1 MKFLEAIVTVAAMF
15 LLAVAFPLSGRA
27 DDKDNQAVVHEDA
40 VVEFAQPQPQ
50 AGGAPT
56 HFLLPDDVS
65 IHKGGTVTFVVNG
78 AMHGVAIY
86 PVSKN
91 TTRDDIAA
99 DLCQGGTNDAD
110 RVGRALEC
118 NGTKVTPSGVVGT
131 QNLRYLITDGKN
143 NQVIDTDT
151 GAANP
156 RVDDPTDRLIATS
169 GTIPGAPT
177 VTGGAPLVGTTPAG
191 AVGNRIQYRFMKTGR
206 YLVICMNR
214 GHYLN
219 DHMFGFVNVV
229 GEGADDDK

>member
-1 MKFLEAIVTVAAMF
+1 
-15 LLAVAFPLSGRA
+15 
-27 DDKDNQAVVHEDA
+27 
-40 VVEFAQPQPQ
+40 
-50 AGGAPT
+50 
-56 HFLLPDDVS
+56 
-65 IHKGGTVTFVVNG
+65 
-78 AMHGVAIY
+78 
-86 PVSKN
+86 
-91 TTRDDIAA
+91 
-99 DLCQGGTNDAD
+99 
-110 RVGRALEC
+110 
-118 NGTKVTPSGVVGT
+118 VTPSGVVGT

-229 GEGADDDK
+229 GADDKDDNDN